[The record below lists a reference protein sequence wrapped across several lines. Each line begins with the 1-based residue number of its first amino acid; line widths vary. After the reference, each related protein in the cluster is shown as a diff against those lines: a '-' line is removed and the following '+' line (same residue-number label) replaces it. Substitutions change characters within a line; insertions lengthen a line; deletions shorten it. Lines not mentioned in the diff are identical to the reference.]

1 MFLMAFAITSMGI
14 LVASRLQTM
23 ESFQMIIN
31 FFVMPMFFL
40 SGAFFPLRG
49 LPGWMSALTRLDPV
63 AYGVDPMRRR
73 CWARRWR
80 RGSES
85 AAIT

>member
-40 SGAFFPLRG
+40 SGAFFPLRRPAG
-49 LPGWMSALTRLDPV
+49 LDE
-63 AYGVDPMRRR
+63 RR
-73 CWARRWR
+73 
-80 RGSES
+80 
-85 AAIT
+85 